1 MAKLN
6 DIYSRL
12 CEIAPLELQ
21 MDFDNAGIQI
31 GRMNADVTKA
41 LLALDITDAV
51 IDEAI
56 DLGAQLIISHHP
68 MLFHPE
74 KSIRDDRL
82 VPAKLLK
89 LAENRIA
96 AISMHTNLDIA
107 PDGVNDV
114 LINLLGAS
122 AIEALDDGCGRVG
135 SLPEEMSMKDFL
147 LRCKAVL
154 HTDGLRYCDSGRPV
168 KKLAVMGG
176 AGGDSLMQ
184 AFEKGCDTYVT
195 ADIKYHQFLDAAE
208 LGINLIDGDHFGTEN
223 PVILHLAQ
231 KLRREMPDVEFLVSS
246 RHRQVISF
254 M

>member
-1 MAKLN
+1 MATLN

-82 VPAKLLK
+82 IPAKLLK

-107 PDGVNDV
+107 PDWVNDYAV
-114 LINLLGAS
+114 KAPGYY
-122 AIEALDDGCGRVG
+122 ALDEQLQPV
-135 SLPEEMSMKDFL
+135 
-147 LRCKAVL
+147 
-154 HTDGLRYCDSGRPV
+154 RYNEDLSEPV
-168 KKLAVMGG
+168 MIGK
-176 AGGDSLMQ
+176 
-184 AFEKGCDTYVT
+184 
-195 ADIKYHQFLDAAE
+195 
-208 LGINLIDGDHFGTEN
+208 N
-223 PVILHLAQ
+223 
-231 KLRREMPDVEFLVSS
+231 
-246 RHRQVISF
+246 
-254 M
+254 

>member
-41 LLALDITDAV
+41 LLALDITDNV

-82 VPAKLLK
+82 IPAKLLK

-154 HTDGLRYCDSGRPV
+154 HTEGLRYYDSGRPV

-176 AGGDSLMQ
+176 AGGDSLTR

-231 KLRREMPDVEFLVSS
+231 KLRREVSDVEFLVSS